1 MIYGFISSL
10 DDETTKVFFRSKK
23 IRVNNIYNAGS
34 LGALTSVLQSG
45 DVVYTVSCNR
55 FASVRQV
62 YTFARFCHERGI
74 VLHFVAEPY
83 LDIGN
88 GKQWRPAVA
97 KVIAS
102 MVESEQKAKG
112 MMAQGFKMSDSQWE
126 YAYRCFEMMN
136 LDILT
141 LFRETYHSVT
151 SRFFSN
157 NTCWKLIFAIHFIS
171 PTRLNKIL
179 FFYCIIMHYPV

>member
-1 MIYGFISSL
+1 M
-10 DDETTKVFFRSKK
+10 
-23 IRVNNIYNAGS
+23 
-34 LGALTSVLQSG
+34 
-45 DVVYTVSCNR
+45 
-55 FASVRQV
+55 RQV

-102 MVESEQKAKG
+102 MVESEQKAKV

-126 YAYRCFEMMN
+126 YTYRCFEMMN
-136 LDILT
+136 LDILAH
-141 LFRETYHSVT
+141 LFSADGVLKRGS
-151 SRFFSN
+151 
-157 NTCWKLIFAIHFIS
+157 
-171 PTRLNKIL
+171 
-179 FFYCIIMHYPV
+179 

>member
-23 IRVNNIYNAGS
+23 IRVNNIYSAGS
-34 LGALTSVLQSG
+34 LGALTSVLESG

-74 VLHFVAEPY
+74 ILHFVAEPY

-97 KVIAS
+97 KVIAAWWRVS
-102 MVESEQKAKG
+102 RKQ
-112 MMAQGFKMSDSQWE
+112 
-126 YAYRCFEMMN
+126 
-136 LDILT
+136 
-141 LFRETYHSVT
+141 RE
-151 SRFFSN
+151 
-157 NTCWKLIFAIHFIS
+157 
-171 PTRLNKIL
+171 
-179 FFYCIIMHYPV
+179 